1 MGMSQFKN
9 NNVYSI
15 LITKLYLYPAT
26 RSSSSLNYP
35 NNIWVCISKDVHKRV
50 HARCY
55 IAAFIRYFPNT
66 NMC

>member
-1 MGMSQFKN
+1 MPQFEN
-9 NNVYSI
+9 NN
-15 LITKLYLYPAT
+15 LITKLYLDPAT

-50 HARCY
+50 HTSCY
-55 IAAFIRYFPNT
+55 SAAFIGYFPNT